1 MENSNLLELQKARKS
16 NLKNLI
22 NDSYDGSVEAFAA
35 LVGKHK
41 NFIYSLLWDVEN
53 PNNRNITDK
62 MSRLFEKILNLEAGY
77 LDRLVGSSSIGDYTY
92 IKFLDIKDSIGTE
105 KLSISDETSFP
116 IIVNDLFKRNLV
128 ADDLIAVRVFDNS
141 MIPFCDFDDVVII
154 DRSFREH
161 QEQQYYLIRY
171 NLKFFIRRLDFG
183 SEGYVFNIENSH
195 SAHLNTINTE
205 TEKDKLDIIGII
217 VFRFQSSNKFMR

>member
-1 MENSNLLELQKARKS
+1 
-16 NLKNLI
+16 
-22 NDSYDGSVEAFAA
+22 
-35 LVGKHK
+35 
-41 NFIYSLLWDVEN
+41 
-53 PNNRNITDK
+53 
-62 MSRLFEKILNLEAGY
+62 
-77 LDRLVGSSSIGDYTY
+77 
-92 IKFLDIKDSIGTE
+92 
-105 KLSISDETSFP
+105 
-116 IIVNDLFKRNLV
+116 
-128 ADDLIAVRVFDNS
+128 
-141 MIPFCDFDDVVII
+141 MIPFCDFDDVVIV